1 MEYGFTGLNSSRQ
14 SSVEQER
21 MSIVASHM
29 YEQYNDYQNANHI
42 AKGIL
47 DSIYENMK
55 VTTDYFRQTFSS
67 RGISSDD
74 IYCTKDEATQSLL
87 LSILWHKIGFTM
99 VFNDKPQVLENN
111 VSRQRII
118 CSRIVATKGDCI
130 KVINENPDSM
140 AEKIRNIEVASLYVP
155 AKRSMPCELRTI
167 HLINELHPISIAS
180 EDAHKEFLFRVIE
193 YVCGGGYVHWQSMS
207 L

>member
-29 YEQYNDYQNANHI
+29 YEQYNDYQNANI
-42 AKGIL
+42 LAKNIL

-55 VTTDYFRQTFSS
+55 VTTDYFRQTFSA
-67 RGISSDD
+67 RGVSGDD
-74 IYCTKDEATQSLL
+74 IYCTRDEATQSLL

-99 VFNDKPQVLENN
+99 IFNDKPQVLDNN
-111 VSRQRII
+111 LNRQRII

-130 KVINENPDSM
+130 KVINENPDSIV
-140 AEKIRNIEVASLYVP
+140 EKIKNIEVASLYVP
-155 AKRSMPCELRTI
+155 AKKSMPCELRTI
-167 HLINELHPISIAS
+167 HLINEIHPIAIAI
-180 EDAHKEFLFRVIE
+180 ENAHREFLFKVIE
-193 YVCGGGYVHWQSMS
+193 YVCGGGYVHWPSMS

>member
-1 MEYGFTGLNSSRQ
+1 MEYGFTGLNNSRQ
-14 SSVEQER
+14 SAVDQER

-29 YEQYNDYQNANHI
+29 YEQYNDHQNANLM

-74 IYCTKDEATQSLL
+74 IYCTRDEATQSLL

-99 VFNDKPQVLENN
+99 IFNDKPQVLENN
-111 VSRQRII
+111 VSRQRNI

-130 KVINENPDSM
+130 KVINENPDSVT
-140 AEKIRNIEVASLYVP
+140 EKIRNIEVASLYVP

-167 HLINELHPISIAS
+167 HLINEIHPIPIAI
-180 EDAHKEFLFRVIE
+180 ENAPKEFLFKVIE

>member
-14 SSVEQER
+14 SSVDQER

-29 YEQYNDYQNANHI
+29 YEQYNNYQNANLL
-42 AKGIL
+42 AGEIL

-55 VTTDYFRQTFSS
+55 ITTEYFRQTFTA

-74 IYCTKDEATQSLL
+74 IYCLKDDETKSLL

-99 VFNDKPQVLENN
+99 IFNDKPQVLEDN
-111 VSRQRII
+111 VSRQRTI

-130 KVINENPDSM
+130 KVIKENPDTLV
-140 AEKIRNIEVASLYVP
+140 EKIRNIEVASLYVP
-155 AKRSMPCELRTI
+155 SNKSMPCELRTI
-167 HLINELHPISIAS
+167 HLINEIRPISIS
-180 EDAHKEFLFRVIE
+180 IENAHKEFLLKVIE